1 MANHDF
7 SSKVENLKDYP
18 INFATEAKTEFG
30 KTHKVYNRVIS
41 ANLHRIYIPNHSEIN
56 MIWTLE

>member
-18 INFATEAKTEFG
+18 INFATETKAEFKAKYDGFVKAHEF
-30 KTHKVYNRVIS
+30 
-41 ANLHRIYIPNHSEIN
+41 
-56 MIWTLE
+56 